1 MKYGYARIL
10 TVECEKIITD
20 KETRKNFVRKGARQL
35 HGGDELYIKSIV
47 CFGRNYEE
55 IID

>member
-1 MKYGYARIL
+1 MKAIEE
-10 TVECEKIITD
+10 VECEKIITD
-20 KETRKNFVRKGARQL
+20 KEARKNFVRKGARQL